1 MRFFKKTNIDFMGKR
16 KIWYS
21 ISGIILFTGLLAIIF
36 KGPTLG
42 IDFTGGTEL
51 VIRFN
56 DAPRIDELRNAI
68 SEVGFPRSEIKTF
81 GTKNDILIRTSETG
95 VGGTVAE
102 SIRNGLAQKFPDK
115 AFKVLKEDKV
125 GPRIGSE
132 LKRDA
137 IYAVILT
144 MLGIMVYVGFRF
156 KFIYGVAGVIAL
168 LHDVLAT
175 FGIIVILDGLGP
187 YFNFELSQN
196 LMAAFLTLIG
206 FSINDT
212 VVIFDRIRENEK
224 IHRSESL
231 PTLINRSVNETL
243 SRTIITSGTVF
254 LVLIVLVIFGGEVN
268 RGFALTFFIGT
279 IFGSYSTIYV
289 ASSIVLDWSLK
300 SAKK

>member
-21 ISGIILFTGLLAIIF
+21 VSGIILLTGLLAAFI
-36 KGPTLG
+36 KGPTFG

-51 VIRFN
+51 LIRFDN
-56 DAPRIDELRNAI
+56 VPKINELRDAI
-68 SEVGFPRSEIKTF
+68 SEIGFQKAEIKTF
-81 GTKNDILIRTSETG
+81 GNKNDILIRTSESG
-95 VGGTVAE
+95 KSGLVAE
-102 SIRNGLAQKFPDK
+102 NIRIGLSQKFVDK
-115 AFKVLKEDKV
+115 PFTVLKEEKV
-125 GPRIGSE
+125 GPRIGAE

-137 IYAVILT
+137 IYAVIFT
-144 MLGIMVYVGFRF
+144 MLGIMIYVGFRF

-168 LHDVLAT
+168 IHDILAT
-175 FGIIVILDGLGP
+175 FGIIIIIDGLSP
-187 YFNFELSQN
+187 YFNLELSQN

-224 IHRSESL
+224 IHRAESL
-231 PTLINRSVNETL
+231 HTLINRSVNETL
-243 SRTIITSGTVF
+243 SRTLITNGTVF
-254 LVLIVLVIFGGEVN
+254 LVLLVLVIFGGEVN

-279 IFGSYSTIYV
+279 IFGSYSTIYI

-300 SAKK
+300 AKK